1 MQPPDSN
8 WFPAACRLV
17 LGLLLLGWP
26 LNGAES
32 GAPAAL
38 QVNAERLQERIERM
52 ARIGGS
58 PQGVT
63 RLAFTEADLS
73 GRAYVTRLMQEAGL
87 EVRVDDA
94 GNLSGRLT
102 GVSPGLAPIVLGSHI
117 DTVPRA
123 GAYDGVLGV
132 MAAIECV
139 QVLREVGIP
148 VRHPLEVIV
157 FANEE
162 GGLTGSRALAGR
174 INAQALEE
182 SSRSGMSIRAGIAAL
197 GGNADRISQAI
208 RRPGEVKA
216 YLELHIEQGGSLESE
231 GTDIGI
237 VEGFVGIRWW
247 DVAVTGFANHAGTTP
262 MNARRDALLAAS
274 RLVIAVNRAATSLP
288 GRQVATVG
296 RIKAEPGAPNVI
308 PGRVELSLE
317 LRDLAKPKLDRVF
330 QEIRRRARLIGKET
344 GTEIEFN
351 EIDIGVEPTLTDP
364 KLQGAIRLVAE
375 ALGLSYTLL
384 PSGAAHD
391 AQNMARIAPSAL
403 IFVPSVGGISHSPQE
418 YTKPRDVANGANL
431 LLHTLIGLDR
441 QSGPEPGNPFQ
452 ILPGGFRV
460 QVPSTQFP
468 NP

>member
-1 MQPPDSN
+1 MRPPETNSLPN
-8 WFPAACRLV
+8 LCRLT
-17 LGLLLLGWP
+17 LGLLVLGWP
-26 LNGAES
+26 LYGAES
-32 GAPAAL
+32 GAPTKL
-38 QVNAERLQERIERM
+38 RVNRERLQERIDRL

-58 PQGVT
+58 PQGIT

-73 GRAYVTRLMQEAGL
+73 GRATVTRLMQEAGL
-87 EVRVDDA
+87 EVGVDDA
-94 GNLSGRLT
+94 GNLSGRLP
-102 GVSPGLAPIVLGSHI
+102 GGSPGLAPIVLGSHI

-139 QVLREVGIP
+139 QVLGEQGIRN
-148 VRHPLEVIV
+148 RHPLEVIV

-174 INAQALEE
+174 LNAQALEE
-182 SSRSGMSIRAGIAAL
+182 SSRSGISIRAGIAAL
-197 GGNADRISQAI
+197 GGNADRISRAI

-247 DVAVTGFANHAGTTP
+247 DVTVTGFANHAGTTP
-262 MNARRDALLAAS
+262 MNARRDALLAAA
-274 RLVIAVNRAATSLP
+274 RLVIAVNRAARSLP

-296 RIKAEPGAPNVI
+296 RIRAEPGAPNVI

-317 LRDLAKPKLDRVF
+317 LRDLAKSKLDRVI
-330 QEIRRRARLIGKET
+330 QEIRRRAQLIGKESN
-344 GTEIEFN
+344 TEIEFN

-364 KLQGAIRLVAE
+364 NLQEVIRQSAE
-375 ALGLSYTLL
+375 ALGLSYARL

-391 AQNMARIAPSAL
+391 AQNMAHIAPSAL
-403 IFVPSVGGISHSPQE
+403 IFVPSVGGISHSPRE

-431 LLHTLIGLDR
+431 LLQTLIRLDR
-441 QSGPEPGNPFQ
+441 RSEP
-452 ILPGGFRV
+452 
-460 QVPSTQFP
+460 
-468 NP
+468 

>member
-1 MQPPDSN
+1 M
-8 WFPAACRLV
+8 RLRKTNR
-17 LGLLLLGWP
+17 LPRLRHLLIGLLLLEWP
-26 LNGAES
+26 LQGGEPGTSAD
-32 GAPAAL
+32 L
-38 QVNAERLQERIERM
+38 TVNAQRLQERIERM

-87 EVRVDDA
+87 EVRVDEA
-94 GNLSGRLT
+94 GNLSGRLP
-102 GVSPGLAPIVLGSHI
+102 GVLPGLAPIVLGSHI
-117 DTVPRA
+117 DTVPLA

-139 QVLREVGIP
+139 QVLGEVGIP

-216 YLELHIEQGGSLESE
+216 YLELHIEQGGNLESE

-247 DVAVTGFANHAGTTP
+247 DVTVTGFANHAGTTP

-296 RIKAEPGAPNVI
+296 RIRAEPGAPNVI

-344 GTEIEFN
+344 NTEIEFN
-351 EIDIGVEPTLTDP
+351 EIDIGVEPILTDP
-364 KLQGAIRLVAE
+364 NLQGAIRLTAE

-391 AQNMARIAPSAL
+391 AQNMAHIAPSAL
-403 IFVPSVGGISHSPQE
+403 IFVPSVGGISHSPRE

-441 QSGPEPGNPFQ
+441 QAGP
-452 ILPGGFRV
+452 
-460 QVPSTQFP
+460 
-468 NP
+468 

>member
-1 MQPPDSN
+1 MRPPDSN
-8 WFPAACRLV
+8 RFPTACRLA
-17 LGLLLLGWP
+17 LGMLLLGCP
-26 LNGAES
+26 QHGAES

-38 QVNAERLQERIERM
+38 RVNAERLQERIDRL
-52 ARIGGS
+52 AHIGGS
-58 PQGVT
+58 PRGVT
-63 RLAFTEADLS
+63 RLAFTEDDLR
-73 GRAYVTRLMQEAGL
+73 GREYVTRLMQEAGL
-87 EVRVDDA
+87 EVRIDDA
-94 GNLSGRLT
+94 GNLSGRLP
-102 GVSPGLAPIVLGSHI
+102 GESPGLAPIVLGSHI
-117 DTVPRA
+117 DTVPLA
-123 GAYDGVLGV
+123 GVYDGVLGV

-139 QVLREVGIP
+139 QVLGEEGFRT
-148 VRHPLEVIV
+148 RHPLEVIV

-174 INAQALEE
+174 LNAQALEE
-182 SSRSGMSIRAGIAAL
+182 SSRSGLSIRAGIAAL
-197 GGNADRISQAI
+197 GGNADRIARAV

-247 DVAVTGFANHAGTTP
+247 DVTVTGHANHAGTTP

-274 RLVIAVNRAATSLP
+274 RLVVAVNRAATSLP

-296 RIKAEPGAPNVI
+296 RVRAEPGAPNVI

-317 LRDLAKPKLDRVF
+317 LRDLAKPKLERVF
-330 QEIRRRARLIGKET
+330 QEIRRRARLIGKEAN
-344 GTEIEFN
+344 TEIEFN

-364 KLQGAIRLVAE
+364 NLQEVIRQSAE
-375 ALGLSYTLL
+375 ALGLSYARL

-391 AQNMARIAPSAL
+391 AQNMAYIAPSAL

-441 QSGPEPGNPFQ
+441 QSGP
-452 ILPGGFRV
+452 
-460 QVPSTQFP
+460 
-468 NP
+468 

>member
-1 MQPPDSN
+1 M
-8 WFPAACRLV
+8 RLRNTNR
-17 LGLLLLGWP
+17 LPRLCHLLIGLLLLGWP
-26 LNGAES
+26 LHGAES

-38 QVNAERLQERIERM
+38 RVNAQRLQERIERM

-87 EVRVDDA
+87 EVGIDDA
-94 GNLSGRLT
+94 GNLSGRLP
-102 GVSPGLAPIVLGSHI
+102 GESPGLAPIVLGSHI
-117 DTVPRA
+117 DTVPLS
-123 GAYDGVLGV
+123 GAFDGVLGV

-139 QVLREVGIP
+139 QVLGENGIRT
-148 VRHPLEVIV
+148 RHPLEVIV

-174 INAQALEE
+174 LNAQALEE
-182 SSRSGMSIRAGIAAL
+182 SSRSGMSVRQGITAL
-197 GGNADRISQAI
+197 GGNADRISWAI

-216 YLELHIEQGGSLESE
+216 YLELHIEQGGSLESD

-247 DVAVTGFANHAGTTP
+247 DVTVTGFANHAGTTP
-262 MNARRDALLAAS
+262 MNARRDALLAAA

-296 RIKAEPGAPNVI
+296 RIRAEPGAPNVI

-330 QEIRRRARLIGKET
+330 QEIRRRAQLIGKET
-344 GTEIEFN
+344 DTEIEFN

-364 KLQGAIRLVAE
+364 NLQEVIRQSAE
-375 ALGLSYTLL
+375 TLELSYARL

-391 AQNMARIAPSAL
+391 AQNMAHIAPSAL
-403 IFVPSVGGISHSPQE
+403 IFVPSVDGISHSPQE
-418 YTKPRDVANGANL
+418 FTKPRDVANGANL
-431 LLHTLIGLDR
+431 LLHTLMRLDR
-441 QSGPEPGNPFQ
+441 QADP
-452 ILPGGFRV
+452 
-460 QVPSTQFP
+460 
-468 NP
+468 

>member
-1 MQPPDSN
+1 M
-8 WFPAACRLV
+8 RLRNTNR
-17 LGLLLLGWP
+17 LSRLCHLLIGLLLLGWP
-26 LNGAES
+26 LQGAE
-32 GAPAAL
+32 PETPTDL
-38 QVNAERLQERIERM
+38 RVNAQRLQERIDRL
-52 ARIGGS
+52 ARIGRS

-63 RLAFTEADLS
+63 RLAFTEADLN

-87 EVRVDDA
+87 EAHIDDA
-94 GNLSGRLT
+94 GNLSGRLP
-102 GVSPGLAPIVLGSHI
+102 GKLPGLAPIVLGSHI
-117 DTVPRA
+117 DTVPLA

-139 QVLREVGIP
+139 QVLGERGIP

-174 INAQALEE
+174 LNAQALGE
-182 SSRSGMSIRAGIAAL
+182 SSRSGMSIRQGIAAL
-197 GGNADRISQAI
+197 GGNADRISRAI
-208 RRPGEVKA
+208 RQPGEVRA
-216 YLELHIEQGGSLESE
+216 YLELHIEQGGSLESD

-247 DVAVTGFANHAGTTP
+247 DVTVTGHANHAGTTP
-262 MNARRDALLAAS
+262 MNARRDALLAAA

-296 RIKAEPGAPNVI
+296 RIRAEPGAPNVI
-308 PGRVELSLE
+308 PGRVKLSLE
-317 LRDLAKPKLDRVF
+317 LRDLAKPKLERVF
-330 QEIRRRARLIGKET
+330 QEIRRGAQVIEQET

-364 KLQGAIRLVAE
+364 NLQGAIRLAAE
-375 ALGLSYTLL
+375 ALGLSYARL

-391 AQNMARIAPSAL
+391 AQNMAHIAPSAP

-431 LLHTLIGLDR
+431 LLQTLIRLDL
-441 QSGPEPGNPFQ
+441 QADP
-452 ILPGGFRV
+452 
-460 QVPSTQFP
+460 
-468 NP
+468 

>member
-1 MQPPDSN
+1 M
-8 WFPAACRLV
+8 RLRNTNR
-17 LGLLLLGWP
+17 LPRLHHLLIGLLLLEWP
-26 LNGAES
+26 LQGAES
-32 GAPAAL
+32 GAPTDL
-38 QVNAERLQERIERM
+38 RVNAQRLQERIDRL

-73 GRAYVTRLMQEAGL
+73 GRAYVTGLMQEAGL
-87 EVRVDDA
+87 EVRVDEA
-94 GNLSGRLT
+94 GNLSGSLP
-102 GVSPGLAPIVLGSHI
+102 GGLPGLAPIVLGSHI
-117 DTVPRA
+117 DTVPLA

-139 QVLREVGIP
+139 QVLGEVGIP

-174 INAQALEE
+174 INARALEE
-182 SSRSGMSIRAGIAAL
+182 FSRSGMSVRAGIAAL

-216 YLELHIEQGGSLESE
+216 FLELHIEQGGSLESE

-247 DVAVTGFANHAGTTP
+247 DVTVTGFANHAGTTP

-296 RIKAEPGAPNVI
+296 RIRAEPGAPNVI

-330 QEIRRRARLIGKET
+330 QEIRRRAQLIGKET
-344 GTEIEFN
+344 DTEIEFN

-364 KLQGAIRLVAE
+364 NLQEVIRQTAE
-375 ALGLSYTLL
+375 ALDLSYARL

-391 AQNMARIAPSAL
+391 AQNMAHIAPAAL
-403 IFVPSVGGISHSPQE
+403 IFVPSAGGISHSPQE

-431 LLHTLIGLDR
+431 LLQTLIRLDR
-441 QSGPEPGNPFQ
+441 QAGP
-452 ILPGGFRV
+452 
-460 QVPSTQFP
+460 
-468 NP
+468 

>member
-1 MQPPDSN
+1 MRPSEIN
-8 WFPAACRLV
+8 RFPNLCRLT
-17 LGLLLLGWP
+17 LGLLLLAWP
-26 LNGAES
+26 LYGAES
-32 GAPAAL
+32 VDPQAL
-38 QVNAERLQERIERM
+38 RVNAERLQERIDRL
-52 ARIGGS
+52 ARIGES

-63 RLAFTEADLS
+63 RLAFTEDDLS

-87 EVRVDDA
+87 EVRVDEA
-94 GNLSGRLT
+94 GNLSGRLP
-102 GVSPGLAPIVLGSHI
+102 GVLPGLAPIVLGSHI
-117 DTVPRA
+117 DTVPLA

-139 QVLREVGIP
+139 QVLGEVGIP

-162 GGLTGSRALAGR
+162 GGLTGSRALSGR
-174 INAQALEE
+174 LSYQALEE
-182 SSRSGMSIRAGIAAL
+182 SSRSGMSIREGIAAL

-216 YLELHIEQGGSLESE
+216 YLELHIEQGGNLESE

-247 DVAVTGFANHAGTTP
+247 DVTVTGFANHAGTTP

-274 RLVIAVNRAATSLP
+274 RLVIAVNRAAKSLP

-296 RIKAEPGAPNVI
+296 RIRAEPGAPNVI

-317 LRDLAKPKLDRVF
+317 LRDLAKPKLDQVF
-330 QEIRRRARLIGKET
+330 REIRRQARLIGQET
-344 GTEIEFN
+344 KTEIEFN
-351 EIDIGVEPTLTDP
+351 EIDIGVEPILTDP
-364 KLQGAIRLVAE
+364 NLQEVIRQAAE
-375 ALGLSYTLL
+375 ALDLSYVRM

-403 IFVPSVGGISHSPQE
+403 IFVPSVGGVSHSPQE
-418 YTKPRDVANGANL
+418 YTKPRDVTNGANL
-431 LLHTLIGLDR
+431 LLQTLIRLDR
-441 QSGPEPGNPFQ
+441 QSSP
-452 ILPGGFRV
+452 
-460 QVPSTQFP
+460 
-468 NP
+468 

>member
-1 MQPPDSN
+1 MRLPGSN
-8 WFPAACRLV
+8 RLPRLCRLT
-17 LGLLLLGWP
+17 LSLLLLAWP
-26 LNGAES
+26 LQGAES

-38 QVNAERLQERIERM
+38 RVNAQRLQERIDRL

-63 RLAFTEADLS
+63 RLAFTEDDLR
-73 GRAYVTRLMQEAGL
+73 GREYVTRLMQEAGL
-87 EVRVDDA
+87 EVGIDDA
-94 GNLSGRLT
+94 GNLSGRLP
-102 GVSPGLAPIVLGSHI
+102 GESPGLAPIVLGSHI
-117 DTVPRA
+117 DTVPLA

-139 QVLREVGIP
+139 QVLGERGIP
-148 VRHPLEVIV
+148 VRHPLEVLV

-174 INAQALEE
+174 LNAEALEE

-197 GGNADRISQAI
+197 GGNADRIAWAV

-247 DVAVTGFANHAGTTP
+247 DVTVTGFANHAGTTP

-274 RLVIAVNRAATSLP
+274 RLVIAVNRAAKSLP

-296 RIKAEPGAPNVI
+296 RIRAEPGAPNVI

-330 QEIRRRARLIGKET
+330 QEIRRRAQLIEKET
-344 GTEIEFN
+344 DTEIEFN

-364 KLQGAIRLVAE
+364 NLQGLIRLTAE
-375 ALGLSYTLL
+375 ALGLSYARM

-391 AQNMARIAPSAL
+391 AQNMAHIASSAL
-403 IFVPSVGGISHSPQE
+403 IFVPSVGGISHSPRE

-431 LLHTLIGLDR
+431 LLQTLIRLDR
-441 QSGPEPGNPFQ
+441 QADP
-452 ILPGGFRV
+452 
-460 QVPSTQFP
+460 
-468 NP
+468 

>member
-1 MQPPDSN
+1 MRPSHTNRLPDL
-8 WFPAACRLV
+8 CRLA

-26 LNGAES
+26 LYGGES
-32 GAPAAL
+32 GEPAAL
-38 QVNAERLQERIERM
+38 RVKAERLQERIERL
-52 ARIGGS
+52 AGIGGS

-73 GRAYVTRLMQEAGL
+73 GRAHVTRLMQEAGL
-87 EVRVDDA
+87 EVRVDEA
-94 GNLSGRLT
+94 GNLSGLLQ
-102 GVSPGLAPIVLGSHI
+102 GSSPELAPIVLGSHI

-123 GAYDGVLGV
+123 GIYDGVLGV

-139 QVLREVGIP
+139 QVLGENGIRT
-148 VRHPLEVIV
+148 RHPLEVLV

-174 INAQALEE
+174 LNAQALEE
-182 SSRSGMSIRAGIAAL
+182 SSRSGMSVRQGIAAL
-197 GGNADRISQAI
+197 GGDPDRISEAV

-216 YLELHIEQGGSLESE
+216 YLELHIEQGGSLEKE

-247 DVAVTGFANHAGTTP
+247 DVTVTGSANHAGTTP
-262 MNARRDALLAAS
+262 MNARQDALLAAA
-274 RLVIAVNRAATSLP
+274 RLVIAVNRAAKSLP

-296 RIKAEPGAPNVI
+296 RIRAEPGAPNVI

-317 LRDLAKPKLDRVF
+317 LRDLAKPKLERVF
-330 QEIRRRARLIGKET
+330 QEIRRRARPIEQEAGT
-344 GTEIEFN
+344 GIEFT

-364 KLQGAIRLVAE
+364 NLQEVIRQAAE
-375 ALGLSYTLL
+375 ALDLSYARM

-391 AQNMARIAPSAL
+391 AQNMAHIAPSAL

-418 YTKPRDVANGANL
+418 YTKPRDVVNGANL
-431 LLHTLIGLDR
+431 LLQALIRLDR
-441 QSGPEPGNPFQ
+441 QAKP
-452 ILPGGFRV
+452 
-460 QVPSTQFP
+460 
-468 NP
+468 

>member
-1 MQPPDSN
+1 M
-8 WFPAACRLV
+8 RLRNTNR
-17 LGLLLLGWP
+17 LSRLCHLLIGLLLLGWP
-26 LNGAES
+26 LQGAE
-32 GAPAAL
+32 PETPTDL
-38 QVNAERLQERIERM
+38 RVNAQRLQERIDRL

-94 GNLSGRLT
+94 GNLSGRLP
-102 GVSPGLAPIVLGSHI
+102 GDSPGLAPIVLGSHI
-117 DTVPRA
+117 DTVPLA

-132 MAAIECV
+132 VAAIECV
-139 QVLREVGIP
+139 HVLRENEIRT
-148 VRHPLEVIV
+148 RHPLEVMV

-174 INAQALEE
+174 LNAQALEE
-182 SSRSGMSIRAGIAAL
+182 SSRSGMSVRQGIAAL
-197 GGNADRISQAI
+197 GGNADRISRAI

-247 DVAVTGFANHAGTTP
+247 DVTVTGFANHAGTTP
-262 MNARRDALLAAS
+262 MNARRDALLAAA

-296 RIKAEPGAPNVI
+296 RIRAEPGAPNVI

-330 QEIRRRARLIGKET
+330 QEIRRRAQLIGKET
-344 GTEIEFN
+344 DTEIEFN

-364 KLQGAIRLVAE
+364 NLQEVIGQAAE
-375 ALGLSYTLL
+375 TLDLSYARL

-391 AQNMARIAPSAL
+391 AQNMAHIAPSAL

-431 LLHTLIGLDR
+431 LLQTLIRLDR
-441 QSGPEPGNPFQ
+441 QADP
-452 ILPGGFRV
+452 
-460 QVPSTQFP
+460 
-468 NP
+468 

>member
-1 MQPPDSN
+1 MRLRNSN
-8 WFPAACRLV
+8 RLHR
-17 LGLLLLGWP
+17 LCHLLIGLLLLEWP

-38 QVNAERLQERIERM
+38 RVNAERLQERIEQM

-58 PQGVT
+58 TQGIT
-63 RLAFTEADLS
+63 RLAFTETDLS
-73 GRAYVTRLMQEAGL
+73 GRAYVTRLMQEADL
-87 EVRVDDA
+87 EVRVDEA
-94 GNLSGRLT
+94 GNLLGRLP
-102 GVSPGLAPIVLGSHI
+102 GVSPGLTPIVLGSHI
-117 DTVPRA
+117 DTVPLA
-123 GAYDGVLGV
+123 GAFDGVLGV

-139 QVLREVGIP
+139 QVLGEVGIP

-174 INAQALEE
+174 INARALEE

-197 GGNADRISQAI
+197 GGNADRISRAI

-216 YLELHIEQGGSLESE
+216 FLELHIEQGGNLESE

-247 DVAVTGFANHAGTTP
+247 DVTVTGFANHAGTTP

-296 RIKAEPGAPNVI
+296 RIRAEPGAPNVI

-330 QEIRRRARLIGKET
+330 QEIRRRAQLIGKET
-344 GTEIEFN
+344 DTEIEFN

-364 KLQGAIRLVAE
+364 NLQEVIRQTAE
-375 ALGLSYTLL
+375 ALDLSYARL

-391 AQNMARIAPSAL
+391 AQNMAHVAPSAL

-431 LLHTLIGLDR
+431 LLQTLIRLDR
-441 QSGPEPGNPFQ
+441 QADP
-452 ILPGGFRV
+452 
-460 QVPSTQFP
+460 
-468 NP
+468 

>member
-1 MQPPDSN
+1 MRPPETN
-8 WFPAACRLV
+8 RLPNLCRLT

-26 LNGAES
+26 LYGAES
-32 GAPAAL
+32 GTPAL
-38 QVNAERLQERIERM
+38 RVNAERLQERIDRL

-58 PQGVT
+58 SQGVT

-87 EVRVDDA
+87 EVGVDAA
-94 GNLSGRLT
+94 GNLSGRLP
-102 GVSPGLAPIVLGSHI
+102 GESPGLAPIVLGSHI
-117 DTVPRA
+117 DTVPLS
-123 GAYDGVLGV
+123 GAFDGVLGV

-139 QVLREVGIP
+139 QVLGEQGIRT
-148 VRHPLEVIV
+148 RHPLEVIV

-162 GGLTGSRALAGR
+162 GGLTGSRALSGR
-174 INAQALEE
+174 LNAQALEE
-182 SSRSGMSIRAGIAAL
+182 SSRSGMSVRQGIAAL
-197 GGNADRISQAI
+197 GGNPDRISGAI

-231 GTDIGI
+231 RIDIGI

-247 DVAVTGFANHAGTTP
+247 DVTVTGSANHAGTTP
-262 MNARRDALLAAS
+262 MNARRDALLAAA

-296 RIKAEPGAPNVI
+296 RIRAEPGAPNVI

-317 LRDLAKPKLDRVF
+317 LRDLAKPKLERVF
-330 QEIRRRARLIGKET
+330 QEIRRRAQLIGKET
-344 GTEIEFN
+344 QTEIEFN

-364 KLQGAIRLVAE
+364 NLQEVIRQTAR
-375 ALGLSYTLL
+375 ALDLSYARL

-391 AQNMARIAPSAL
+391 AQNMAYVAPSAL

-418 YTKPRDVANGANL
+418 YTRPRDVTNGANL
-431 LLHTLIGLDR
+431 LLQTLIRLDR
-441 QSGPEPGNPFQ
+441 QADP
-452 ILPGGFRV
+452 
-460 QVPSTQFP
+460 
-468 NP
+468 

>member
-1 MQPPDSN
+1 M
-8 WFPAACRLV
+8 RLCNTNR
-17 LGLLLLGWP
+17 LPRLRHLPIGMLLLGWP
-26 LNGAES
+26 LQGAES

-38 QVNAERLQERIERM
+38 RVNAQRLQERIDRL

-58 PQGVT
+58 PRGVT
-63 RLAFTEADLS
+63 RLAFTEADLR

-87 EVRVDDA
+87 EVRIDNA
-94 GNLSGRLT
+94 GNLSGRLP
-102 GVSPGLAPIVLGSHI
+102 GESPGLAPIVLGSHI
-117 DTVPRA
+117 DTVPLA

-139 QVLREVGIP
+139 QVLGEVGIP
-148 VRHPLEVIV
+148 ARHPLEVIV

-174 INAQALEE
+174 LNAQALEE
-182 SSRSGMSIRAGIAAL
+182 SSRSGMSVREGIAAL
-197 GGNADRISQAI
+197 GGNAGRISRTV
-208 RRPGEVKA
+208 RRPGEVRA
-216 YLELHIEQGGSLESE
+216 YLELHIEQGGSLESK

-247 DVAVTGFANHAGTTP
+247 DVTVTGHANHAGTTP

-296 RIKAEPGAPNVI
+296 RIRAEPGAPNVI

-317 LRDLAKPKLDRVF
+317 LRDLAKPKLERVF
-330 QEIRRRARLIGKET
+330 QEIRSRAQTIEQET

-364 KLQGAIRLVAE
+364 NLQGLIRLAAE
-375 ALGLSYTLL
+375 ALGLSYARL

-391 AQNMARIAPSAL
+391 AQNMAHIAPSAL
-403 IFVPSVGGISHSPQE
+403 IFVPSAGGISHSPRE

-431 LLHTLIGLDR
+431 LLQTLIGLDR
-441 QSGPEPGNPFQ
+441 QAGP
-452 ILPGGFRV
+452 
-460 QVPSTQFP
+460 
-468 NP
+468 